1 MKDLPPSLLKKL
13 FLLATVTL
21 LLVLI
26 SIFFLDLRAAHLQT
40 AEQANRTYRI
50 TRDLTDLGEASHFY
64 AIALLSYLISWAAL
78 RLKKDLP
85 AASRQKFLRLKSWG
99 ITFIFALVASGVI
112 THLIKMLVGRA
123 RPNQS
128 ADRFPWNF
136 EPVNFHWH
144 YHSFPSGHT
153 QTLFASAVAFSF
165 AFPKY
170 AKWIYFMAAI
180 LASTRILLNQHFLS
194 DVLMGAF
201 IGYSVAL
208 IVFYRRFSSRDSSH

>member
-13 FLLATVTL
+13 FLLGTL
-21 LLVLI
+21 TILLVLI

-40 AEQANRTYRI
+40 AEQANRNYRI
-50 TRDLTDLGEASHFY
+50 TRDLTDAGEASHFY
-64 AIALLSYLISWAAL
+64 AIALLSSLISWAVL
-78 RLKKDLP
+78 RFKKDLA
-85 AASRQKFLRLKSWG
+85 AASRQKFLKLKNWG
-99 ITFIFALVASGVI
+99 LTFILALLASGVI

-136 EPVNFHWH
+136 EPINFHWH

-170 AKWIYFMAAI
+170 AKWIYLSAAI

-208 IVFYRRFSSRDSSH
+208 IIFYRRFSSRDSNH